1 MRTIKLPCYGIVIQ
15 CDPSTGAGTIESS
28 MTRDTRFG
36 PSENDKP
43 LKVGLDA
50 IEALI
55 LAHAC
60 AGVDV
65 EEPGYVEGIETA
77 VEKVYNQFDWDD

>member
-1 MRTIKLPCYGIVIQ
+1 MKTLKLPCYGIVVE
-15 CDPSTGAGTIESS
+15 CDPATGAGSITSS
-28 MTRDTRFG
+28 MTRDTRFA

-50 IEALI
+50 IEALV

-60 AGVDV
+60 AGIDV
-65 EEPGYVEGIETA
+65 LSPAYCEGIETA